1 MTRPA
6 MPNMCR
12 ATLWFRRSVLLGG
25 ITNVHVYPSPTLV
38 GFLAVYAE
46 AICWD
51 QRIFHSQHSKWK
63 SGSFWGDGKLC
74 FQDQFGAAFWQHGLA
89 ETRFVG
95 HCVTTGLHW
104 LISRKSH
111 AKQTFFLIC
120 KWTFTTSSHYLVQK
134 YYLLQQGCNKPVP
147 SRSSTSTSTTLAF
160 EVT

>member
-74 FQDQFGAAFWQHGLA
+74 FQDQFGAAFWLSWQHGLA

-95 HCVTTGLHW
+95 HWATLTHFTEESRKTDLFFNLQMDIHHLKPLFGSEVLFVTT
-104 LISRKSH
+104 RM
-111 AKQTFFLIC
+111 
-120 KWTFTTSSHYLVQK
+120 
-134 YYLLQQGCNKPVP
+134 QQAVP